1 MMEMQADS
9 EDEKFKTDDEMMEM
23 QAELDIFEEKK
34 FGDIVKE

>member
-23 QAELDIFEEKK
+23 QADREDENF
-34 FGDIVKE
+34 